1 MPAQLI
7 SMLLALAPLAA
18 ANDDTKTGVSRME
31 FAAAMSEVKVGA
43 SRDRVLA
50 ILGRP
55 DSICHGKVVL
65 TSFNGPDI
73 VRASD
78 VDTTGEYPNVCEI
91 WYYGAEEPDGFPTL
105 GRVYYGTGLTED
117 VQAAT
122 VCHVYGSGK
131 PSPELA
137 RINEKDLRRLIV
149 MLSGRFEC
157 AACHY
162 DPGQLI
168 AAVNALQPLGKD
180 LALAVIDEYLR
191 VCPETHASGTER
203 IRLLLRVLFRV
214 PSDTGHMPDIR
225 LGTDPPPPHKPELI
239 PRFPIHVVRDIPLQV
254 VWGYVSEGLP
264 PSVGH
269 DLEYFRKKGVLRTN
283 RLVPSN
289 RPLRALEQLE
299 RSAAWTYTRRT
310 ARDRMGIICQLL
322 ALVDPAWPLADQ
334 KSRVALSYKLSSRD
348 QWNQFVAKFERLEI
362 RWDSERQ
369 EYELTKRRKRDGI
382 P

>member
-7 SMLLALAPLAA
+7 LMLLTLAPLAGE
-18 ANDDTKTGVSRME
+18 NGDTKKEVSRTE
-31 FAAAMSEVKVGA
+31 FAAAMSRIKVGA
-43 SRDRVLA
+43 SSDDVLA

-55 DSICHGKVVL
+55 DSIRHGKVVL
-65 TSFNGPDI
+65 TSFDGPDI

-78 VDTTGEYPNVCEI
+78 VDTTGEYSDVCEI
-91 WYYGAEEPDGFPTL
+91 WYYGAEGSNGFPTL
-105 GRVYYGTGLTED
+105 GRVYYGTELTED

-137 RINEKDLRRLIV
+137 RIKERDLRRLIV

-157 AACHY
+157 AASRY
-162 DPGQLI
+162 DPGHLI

-180 LALAVIDEYLR
+180 LALAVIEEYLR

-203 IRLLLRVLFRV
+203 IRLLLRVLFQV

-239 PRFPIHVVRDIPLQV
+239 PRFPIHVVRDIPLLV
-254 VWGYVSEGLP
+254 VWGYVCEGLP
-264 PSVGH
+264 PWVGP

-283 RLVPSN
+283 RLAPSN
-289 RPLRALEQLE
+289 RPLCALEQLE
-299 RSAAWTYTRRT
+299 RSAAWMYTRRT

-322 ALVDPAWPLADQ
+322 ALVDPVWPLADQ
-334 KSRVALSYKLSSRD
+334 KSRAALSDKLSSRE

-362 RWDSERQ
+362 HWDPERQ
-369 EYELTKRRKRDGI
+369 KYQLTKRRERDGI